1 MNRVVGSDNLKGMAV
16 EQPLLLGPDMRCMPD
31 AGALAGHTPR
41 ISIGVFCVSEAP
53 SAALSAAMRDRRL
66 SRAASTIQSGG
77 FEAAYKYCARMPT
90 PDVLIVET
98 ATQDDALLAELD
110 QLASVCDADTK
121 VIVIGQANDIA
132 LYREVI
138 GRGVSDYLVAPVDS
152 LLVIAAVL
160 KLYSGSVA
168 PRLGRVCGFLG
179 AKGGVGSSTLAQNV
193 AWRMGEQRKG
203 PVMLAD
209 LDLQFG
215 TAALNLDLIPSA
227 GFAEQM
233 TDVERLDQA
242 LLERTL
248 IQKGPYLHV
257 LPASGRMHDV
267 TPPDPDAVEKLLD
280 ICREM
285 FPVVVL
291 DLPHLQSPWMKA
303 ALDSVDDLVIVAA
316 PDLANLRN
324 AKCLFDIFRNSRP
337 NDAPP
342 KLVLNQMGIARRAGI
357 STADF
362 AGALDVE
369 IKTQIGF
376 DPQAFAKAA
385 CDGRLIT
392 EETPRCAASRAI
404 ADLARELDMR
414 QTHRSGGVG
423 QKEHW
428 FTMPWRFAG

>member
-1 MNRVVGSDNLKGMAV
+1 MNRPIGSGALGGSAV
-16 EQPLLLGPDMRCMPD
+16 DQPLLLGPDMRCMPGE
-31 AGALAGHTPR
+31 GALAGHAPR
-41 ISIGVFCVSEAP
+41 ISIGVFCASEASRARLS
-53 SAALSAAMRDRRL
+53 SAMHDRRL
-66 SRAASTIQSGG
+66 SRATSNIESGG
-77 FEAAYKYCARMPT
+77 FEAAYNYCARMPT

-98 ATQDDALLAELD
+98 ASRDSLLLAELD
-110 QLASVCDADTK
+110 RLASVCDAETK
-121 VIVIGQANDIA
+121 VIVIGSANDIA

-138 GRGVSDYLVAPVDS
+138 GRGVSEYLVAPVDN

-160 KLYSGSVA
+160 KLYSGAAA

-179 AKGGVGSSTLAQNV
+179 SKGGVGSSTLAQNV
-193 AWRMGEQRKG
+193 AWRMGEQRKA
-203 PVMLAD
+203 PIMLAD

-215 TAALNLDLIPSA
+215 TVALNLDLVPSA
-227 GFAEQM
+227 GFVEQI

-248 IQKGPYLHV
+248 IQKGPYLHI

-267 TPPDPDAVEKLLD
+267 TPPDPDVVEKLLD

-285 FPVVVL
+285 FAVVVL

-303 ALDSVDDLVIVAA
+303 ALDCVDDLVIVAA

-324 AKCLFDIFRNSRP
+324 AKCLFDIFRSARP

-342 KLVLNQMGIARRAGI
+342 RLVLNQMGIARRAGI
-357 STADF
+357 SASDF
-362 AGALDVE
+362 ASALDIE

-392 EETPRCAASRAI
+392 EEAPRCAASRAL
-404 ADLARELDMR
+404 AELARELDMR
-414 QTHRSGGVG
+414 HAQKSGGAAP
-423 QKEHW
+423 KEHW
-428 FTMPWRFAG
+428 FTLPWRSAR